1 MNFQRST
8 KIKRSSDRPRALIIG
23 LLISLLLHLLVVL
36 FFFLFPQQEQLEPK
50 RQEPTIVRLIDL
62 PAEIEKP
69 QPEEKSTFEIDQ
81 QPVTPPPTTPVESSR
96 KAERDQKVDQEQAPE
111 ADDVRDQTTKPPET
125 KLPPQ
130 QIQKPEKKPIP
141 PPKEEIIKPQPK
153 APEQTPK
160 PPESKSPPLK
170 KPLSVDKDGQEKKQ
184 KTEREATQPKK
195 EQPVTAPSIPPAE
208 QQKSPVPP
216 LTLEQLLPSP
226 QTLDQLARGSL
237 SNRNR
242 SKERENVKIG
252 DEVWLNLQQNF
263 LASFFRR
270 LHDKIDLVWNYP
282 PQARRERT
290 QGTLELLIIVDKK
303 GKLVDVDLVRSSGS
317 DILDY
322 EAIQA
327 IYRASPFGP
336 LPKRYPHDVLK
347 IHANFRYRLGSKA
360 MFGR

>member
-1 MNFQRST
+1 M
-8 KIKRSSDRPRALIIG
+8 
-23 LLISLLLHLLVVL
+23 VL
-36 FFFLFPQQEQLEPK
+36 FFFLFPQQDSLDLKREQ
-50 RQEPTIVRLIDL
+50 PTVVRLIDL
-62 PAEIEKP
+62 PVETEKP
-69 QPEEKSTFEIDQ
+69 QAEEKSTFEIDQ

-130 QIQKPEKKPIP
+130 QIQKPEKKLTP
-141 PPKEEIIKPQPK
+141 PPKEEKIKPQPK

-160 PPESKSPPLK
+160 PPETKSPPLK
-170 KPLSVDKDGQEKKQ
+170 KSLSVDKDGQEKKQ
-184 KTEREATQPKK
+184 KTEQEATQPKK

-208 QQKSPVPP
+208 QQKAPVPP

-242 SKERENVKIG
+242 SKERENVEIG

-270 LHDKIDLVWNYP
+270 LHDKIDWVWNYP
-282 PQARRERT
+282 RQAAREGT
-290 QGTLELLIIVDKK
+290 QGTLELLIIVSKK
-303 GKLVDVDLVRSSGS
+303 GELIDVDLVRTSGS
-317 DILDY
+317 DILDSA
-322 EAIQA
+322 AILA
-327 IYRASPFGP
+327 IYQAAPFGA

-347 IHANFRYRLGSKA
+347 IHANFRYRLGGKA

>member
-8 KIKRSSDRPRALIIG
+8 KITRSSDRPRALIIG

-62 PAEIEKP
+62 PAEIEEP

-81 QPVTPPPTTPVESSR
+81 QPVTPPPTTPVESTR
-96 KAERDQKVDQEQAPE
+96 KAERDQKVDREQAPE
-111 ADDVRDQTTKPPET
+111 ADDVRDQTTQPPEP

-130 QIQKPEKKPIP
+130 QLQKPEEKPIS
-141 PPKEEIIKPQPK
+141 PPKEEKIKPQPK
-153 APEQTPK
+153 TPEQK
-160 PPESKSPPLK
+160 PETVSPPQE
-170 KPLSVDKDGQEKKQ
+170 KPLPVDKGEQKKRQ
-184 KTEREATQPKK
+184 KTDQKITQPIK
-195 EQPVTAPSIPPAE
+195 EQPVTAPTTVPAE
-208 QQKSPVPP
+208 QQILTVPP
-216 LTLEQLLPSP
+216 LTLDQLLPNSN
-226 QTLDQLARGSL
+226 TLEQIARGSL

-242 SKERENVKIG
+242 RKERENVAIG
-252 DEVWLNLQQNF
+252 DEVWLNLEQHF

-282 PQARRERT
+282 PQARRDRS

-303 GKLVDVDLVRSSGS
+303 GELVDVDLVRTSGS
-317 DILDY
+317 DILDSA
-322 EAIQA
+322 AIQA

-336 LPKRYPHDVLK
+336 LPKRYPHDLLK
-347 IHANFRYRLGSKA
+347 IHANFRYRLGGRA
-360 MFGR
+360 MF

>member
-8 KIKRSSDRPRALIIG
+8 KITRSSDRPRLLIIG

-36 FFFLFPQQEQLEPK
+36 FFFLFPQQDRLELKREQ
-50 RQEPTIVRLIDL
+50 PTVVRLIDL
-62 PAEIEKP
+62 PAETEKP

-130 QIQKPEKKPIP
+130 QIQKPEKELIP
-141 PPKEEIIKPQPK
+141 PQKEEK
-153 APEQTPK
+153 TK
-160 PPESKSPPLK
+160 PPGQK
-170 KPLSVDKDGQEKKQ
+170 KRQIIDK
-184 KTEREATQPKK
+184 KTTQPRK
-195 EQPVTAPSIPPAE
+195 EQPVTAPSTPPAE

-242 SKERENVKIG
+242 SKERENVAIG

-282 PQARRERT
+282 PQARRERI

-303 GKLVDVDLVRSSGS
+303 GKLVDVDLVRTSGS
-317 DILDY
+317 DILDS

-347 IHANFRYRLGSKA
+347 IHANFRYRLGGKA